1 MKTALARD
9 AVAFLAGS
17 LFGAGLTVSQMINP
31 RKVLAFLDI
40 TGDWDPSLLLTMGGA
55 LVVTT
60 VGYRFAL
67 DRPSPVFD
75 ERFRVPAVSMIDARL
90 VTGSALFGIG
100 WGLAGY
106 CPGPALSAM
115 VLGGVEPLLFIGA
128 MLAGGLL
135 AGKLPVSQPR

>member
-9 AVAFLAGS
+9 AIALLAGS

-40 TGDWDPSLLLTMGGA
+40 SGDWDPSLLLTMGGA

-67 DRPSPVFD
+67 DRPSPVFGD
-75 ERFRVPAVSMIDARL
+75 RFRLPAVSMIDARL
-90 VTGSALFGIG
+90 VIGSALFGIG

-106 CPGPALSAM
+106 CPGPALSAV
-115 VLGGVEPLLFIGA
+115 VLGAAEPLLFIGA
-128 MLAGGLL
+128 MLVGGLL
-135 AGKLPVSQPR
+135 AGKLPVALNG